1 MRIERCYFCSS
12 PVYPGHGMTFV
23 RNDGKVFRFCRSKC
37 HKLFKKKRNP
47 RKIRWTKAFRRMAG
61 KEMAMDATF
70 EFEKRRNRPTRYNRE
85 LLARTLTV
93 MRRVQQIKDARERR
107 FWKQRRIASKELRK
121 AQNKRE
127 IEIGADLMRP
137 NIPLIRITEKMN
149 AAKIAA
155 AKKKKAEESGAVE
168 FNVPK
173 TENMEF

>member
-12 PVYPGHGMTFV
+12 PVYPGHGTTFV

-93 MRRVQQIKDARERR
+93 MRRVQQIKDAREKR

-155 AKKKKAEESGAVE
+155 AKKKKLEENGFEA
-168 FNVPK
+168 PK
-173 TENMEF
+173 TENMDIAE

>member
-93 MRRVQQIKDARERR
+93 MRRVQQIKDAREKR

-155 AKKKKAEESGAVE
+155 AKKKKLEENGFEA
-168 FNVPK
+168 PK
-173 TENMEF
+173 TENMDIAE

>member
-61 KEMAMDATF
+61 KEMALDATF
-70 EFEKRRNRPTRYNRE
+70 EFEKRRNRPVRYNRE

-93 MRRVQQIKDARERR
+93 MRRVQQIKDAREKR
-107 FWKQRRIASKELRK
+107 FWKQRRLASKDLRK

-127 IEIGADLMRP
+127 LEIGADLMRP

-155 AKKKKAEESGAVE
+155 AKKKKVEESGAADFE
-168 FNVPK
+168 MSK
-173 TENMEF
+173 TENI